1 MRILIDLQ
9 AGQSD
14 GSRNRGIGRYSLA
27 LVKAMVRQKGEHEII
42 ITLSD
47 SFPEAIEVIRGE
59 FKGLLP
65 QDKIRVWNGLKE
77 VASLTDANNWRRH
90 SMQKMRE
97 AFFASLHPDITLVC
111 SLFEGLTDD
120 AVTSIET
127 FPKSQCTAVI
137 LYDLIPFIYQN
148 TYLEFTGTRNWYFEK
163 IEFLKKA
170 NLLLAIS
177 ESSRQEAIAYL
188 NFAPDQVVNILGD
201 ADVQFVQNNINEGL
215 EARIREQYRLRRPFI
230 MYTGGIDH
238 RKNIHRL
245 IAAFAQ
251 ISKETREQYQLAIVC
266 SAKAKTITDLKRYVV
281 GQGLDQDD
289 VVFTGYVPDE
299 DLVCLYNLCV
309 LFVFPSWHEGF
320 GLPALEAMRCGAPV
334 IASNNS
340 SLPEVIGL
348 KEALFD
354 PDSEQE
360 IASLMERGLID
371 GDFRAL
377 LLEHARQQANRFSWD
392 LSAQKTILAMEKSV
406 ESYAHALKARS
417 DSGPRLRLAFVSP
430 LPPARSG
437 IADYSADLIACLSE
451 HYDIELI
458 VDQKQVSD
466 SINSLEL
473 PSRNVQWLLDH
484 QQEYDRV
491 LYHFGNSTFHQHM
504 FELLK
509 QVPGVVVLH
518 DFYLSGILA
527 HVELHGVAPQAW
539 AKALY
544 SSHGYHAV
552 AERYHERDSNDVLW
566 RYPANGQIIEHS
578 LGMIVHSEH
587 SIGLARQ
594 WYDLDHSGW
603 AVVPLLRNSHSSTDD
618 EKACVRHRLGFA
630 DNDLVVCSFGL
641 LGPTKLNH
649 RLLQAWLKSSLS
661 KNKHCRLIFVGENS
675 ASEYGMQLSQAIDRA
690 KAQSPI
696 SITGWVNAHQFAQ
709 YLTATDLGVQLR
721 TLSRGET
728 SAAVLD
734 CMSYG
739 LATIVNAHGSMADL
753 DPKIVCML
761 EDHFSDEDL
770 VQALETLWGD
780 AELRQKL
787 GQQAREFVSK
797 SHHPKVCANQ
807 YYQAIEKFYEDQS
820 FGVDA
825 YLLSLDGN
833 VAPGPQNQDLVNL
846 AHVIDINMPPK
857 VLGKTLFVDVSAFV
871 GDISLLEGDR
881 QAMGFMKSLLK
892 HQPTS
897 YRVEPIYFADGS
909 GYRYARS
916 FTLSLLKC
924 PPLAL
929 DDEPIRYQ
937 PGDIYLDVYQSA
949 SINPRKTAFYEQLV
963 RAGVSVILLK
973 LCQDML
979 DLEAPMGKETIND
992 LQDWST
998 LMDKVD
1004 GFLCTSKEE
1013 GLILSRLFSENV
1025 KSASTPCL
1033 IDWIDSKSWAID
1045 EGDLGVGG
1053 VRSKSDLA
1061 NDFEHFIQRLSS
1073 APA

>member
-9 AGQSD
+9 AGQSH

-42 ITLSD
+42 IGLSD
-47 SFPEAIEVIRGE
+47 CFPEAIDAIRGE

-65 QDKIRVWNGLKE
+65 QDNIRVWNSLKE
-77 VASLTDANNWRRH
+77 VASWTDANNWRRH

-120 AVTSIET
+120 AVTSIGT
-127 FPKSQCTAVI
+127 YPKSQCTAVI

-148 TYLEFTGTRNWYFEK
+148 TYLESKGTRNWYFEK

-177 ESSRQEAIAYL
+177 ESSRQDAITYF

-201 ADVQFVQNNINEGL
+201 ADAQFVQNNINEGL
-215 EARIREQYRLRRPFI
+215 ETRIRDQYHLTRPFV

-251 ISKETREQYQLAIVC
+251 IPQETREQYQLAIVC
-266 SAKAKTITDLKRYVV
+266 SAQADTIADLKRFVI

-289 VVFTGYVPDE
+289 VVFTGYIPDE

-309 LFVFPSWHEGF
+309 LFVFPSWYEGF

-340 SLPEVIGL
+340 SLPEIIGL
-348 KEALFD
+348 REALFD
-354 PDSEQE
+354 PYSEQE
-360 IASLMERGLID
+360 IASVMERGLID
-371 GDFRAL
+371 VNFRAL
-377 LLEHARQQANRFSWD
+377 LLEHAQHQSNQFSWD
-392 LSAQKTILAMEKSV
+392 LSAQRTILAMEKSV
-406 ESYAHALKARS
+406 VSYAHDLKVQPALGS
-417 DSGPRLRLAFVSP
+417 SLRLAFVSP

-437 IADYSADLIACLSE
+437 IADYSADLIACLSA

-473 PSRNVQWLLDH
+473 PIRNVQWFLDH

-527 HVELHGVAPQAW
+527 HLELQGINPQVW

-552 AERYHERDSNDVLW
+552 AERYHERDTDDVLW
-566 RYPANGQIIEHS
+566 RYPANGKIIEHS
-578 LGMIVHSEH
+578 LGVIVHSAH
-587 SIGLARQ
+587 SSSLARQ
-594 WYDLDHSGW
+594 WYSLEDSGC
-603 AVVPLLRNSHSSTDD
+603 AVIPLLRNPRSGIED
-618 EKACVRHRLGFA
+618 EKVYARQELGFA
-630 DNDLVVCSFGL
+630 DNELVVCSFGL
-641 LGPTKLNH
+641 IGPTKLNH

-661 KNKHCRLIFVGENS
+661 KNKHCRLVFVGENS
-675 ASEYGMQLSQAIDRA
+675 ASEYGMQLSQAIDHA
-690 KAQSPI
+690 KAQSPMT
-696 SITGWVNAHQFAQ
+696 ITGWVNASQFDQ
-709 YLTATDLGVQLR
+709 YLTAADLGVQLR

-739 LATIVNAHGSMADL
+739 LPTIVNAHGSMTDL
-753 DPKIVCML
+753 NPKMVWML

-770 VQALETLWGD
+770 IRALETLWSD
-780 AELRQKL
+780 TELRQKL
-787 GQQAREFVSK
+787 GQQARDFVGK
-797 SHHPKVCANQ
+797 SHHPKACANE
-807 YYQAIEKFYEDQS
+807 YYQAVEKFYEGQS

-825 YLLSLDGN
+825 YLLSLDQS
-833 VAPGPQNQDLVNL
+833 VAPEPQNQDLINL

-857 VLGKTLFVDVSAFV
+857 LLGKTLFVDVSAFV
-871 GDISLLEGDR
+871 GDIGLLEDDH
-881 QAMGFMKSLLK
+881 QATGFLKNLLK
-892 HQPTS
+892 HPPTS
-897 YRVEPIYFADGS
+897 YRVEPIYYSAGL

-916 FTLSLLKC
+916 FTLNLLKC
-924 PPLAL
+924 PPLSL
-929 DDEPIRYQ
+929 VDEPIRYQ
-937 PGDIYLDVYQSA
+937 PGDFYLDIYQSA
-949 SINPRKTAFYEQLV
+949 PINPRQTAFYEQLGRV
-963 RAGVSVILLK
+963 GVGVILLK
-973 LCQDML
+973 LHQNL
-979 DLEAPMGKETIND
+979 VVTQAQISKETIHN
-992 LQDWST
+992 LQAWST
-998 LMDKVD
+998 LINKVD
-1004 GFLCTSKEE
+1004 GVLCTSKEE
-1013 GLILSRLFSENV
+1013 GLMLSHFLSEHV
-1025 KSASTPCL
+1025 KSAITPCL
-1033 IDWIDSKSWAID
+1033 VDWMDSKAWVVD
-1045 EGDLGVGG
+1045 EGNLGLDVAGA
-1053 VRSKSDLA
+1053 KSDF
-1061 NDFEHFIQRLSS
+1061 DTGIERFIQRLNS
-1073 APA
+1073 ARA